1 MVRFN
6 WKECCFICGN
16 QALRDP
22 RHRDRETV
30 AQIRTF
36 AIKQSILK
44 ICEDINDKWA
54 VDVKYHLNYCVDL
67 VASYAMY
74 QQGVCLTR
82 T

>member
-1 MVRFN
+1 MFRFN

-16 QALRDP
+16 QALLDP

-44 ICEDINDKWA
+44 ICEDRNDKWA